1 MRIEP
6 SNPFH
11 IAKAYGVTIASPL
24 RPAQE
29 AAPIARIQ
37 PKPQEHLDPT
47 ARLVAGTVPGKV
59 DFSGDAPAPSSDTAI
74 PMYRHPADRN
84 AAADEASRAAGI
96 AANLRKLLE
105 A

>member
-29 AAPIARIQ
+29 VAPIARIQ
-37 PKPQEHLDPT
+37 PRPESELAPT
-47 ARLVAGTVPGKV
+47 SRLVAGTVPGTV
-59 DFSGDAPAPSSDTAI
+59 DFSGETPQPSTDAAI

-84 AAADEASRAAGI
+84 AAATNLQAGRMVD
-96 AANLRKLLE
+96 LRG
-105 A
+105 